1 MAAFSYRPVK
11 CQKDYRVFVVW
22 KDLDV
27 TQGQRKLFDYDC
39 CFFYITNDW
48 ESSAEEIVFHAND
61 RCDQENLI
69 QQQKNGVRALTA
81 PLDNLQSNEAY
92 MVMASL
98 AWSLKAWAALLVPVQ
113 PRWRNKHEEERRKLL
128 RMDFATFRNAFINVP
143 AQVLRA
149 SRKLIFRFLAWNPW
163 QSTFFRLLDRLQ
175 QMRC

>member
-1 MAAFSYRPVK
+1 
-11 CQKDYRVFVVW
+11 
-22 KDLDV
+22 
-27 TQGQRKLFDYDC
+27 
-39 CFFYITNDW
+39 
-48 ESSAEEIVFHAND
+48 
-61 RCDQENLI
+61 
-69 QQQKNGVRALTA
+69 
-81 PLDNLQSNEAY
+81 

-149 SRKLIFRFLAWNPW
+149 SGKLIFRFLAWNPW

>member
-1 MAAFSYRPVK
+1 
-11 CQKDYRVFVVW
+11 
-22 KDLDV
+22 
-27 TQGQRKLFDYDC
+27 
-39 CFFYITNDW
+39 
-48 ESSAEEIVFHAND
+48 
-61 RCDQENLI
+61 
-69 QQQKNGVRALTA
+69 
-81 PLDNLQSNEAY
+81 

-128 RMDFATFRNAFINVP
+128 RMDCATFRNAFINVP